1 MDSPPII
8 SDNSE
13 IASES
18 PRMEVRGDSHFVDD
32 SKQAEFYKCFGQRL
46 KAERERVGMTQEA
59 VAGRAGINRSY
70 LSQIESGKRRVSL
83 YLACRLA
90 MVFDK
95 ELETFLE

>member
-1 MDSPPII
+1 MDSPPIT

-32 SKQAEFYKCFGQRL
+32 SKQTEFYRRFGQRL

-70 LSQIESGKRRVSL
+70 LSQIESGKRHVSL
-83 YLACRLA
+83 YMACRLA

-95 ELETFLE
+95 KLETFLE